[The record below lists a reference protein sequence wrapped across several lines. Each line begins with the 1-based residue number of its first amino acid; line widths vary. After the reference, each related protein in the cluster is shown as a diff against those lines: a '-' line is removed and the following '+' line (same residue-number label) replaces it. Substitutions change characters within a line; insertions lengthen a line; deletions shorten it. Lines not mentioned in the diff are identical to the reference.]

1 MNQVAGVFETDLYF
15 SGVPQPVRL
24 VRCASLLDTMGDVF
38 PTWPFRMERCDP
50 ASTPIITVR
59 QVKGEYRIDAPW
71 LDESIFADTDA
82 CAFSSIVVDLIYA
95 WLEANPQALC
105 LHCAAAEFDGR
116 LVVFPNTNKVGK
128 SLLITRLMAE
138 RRTSYGDDLV
148 ALLPEGTGMSF
159 GVPPRLRLPLPASE
173 QMVAE
178 FIRTHR
184 GKADAWSQYLAPNA
198 PGLAPFGQTRPIGAF
213 VMLNRKPEGRAEL
226 LPADAADSLQNIV
239 YQNLMRRG
247 SALEVLDRSQWLTK
261 EKPCWYL
268 RYAHLDDAVALLRQ
282 VFVETDRGFSG
293 PGQEHAAVWTAAAE
307 KITPRP
313 NRPRSRAR
321 RRASVQNYV
330 RRPEVL
336 IRQEQGEFF
345 LIHATGDE
353 IFHLNALGRAV
364 WELLAE
370 PLSET
375 ETVALLA
382 SVFPETSQ
390 AQIERDVI
398 ELFTAFKRKRLLLER

>member
-1 MNQVAGVFETDLYF
+1 MNQVAGVFEADLYF

-24 VRCASLLDTMGDVF
+24 IRCAPLLDAMGDVF

-59 QVKGEYRIDAPW
+59 HVKGEYRIDAPW
-71 LDESIFADTDA
+71 LEQSVFADTDA

-105 LHCAAAEFDGR
+105 LHCAAAEFGGR

-128 SLLITRLMAE
+128 SLLVTRLMAE

-148 ALLPEGTGMSF
+148 ALLPEGAGMSF
-159 GVPPRLRLPLPASE
+159 GVPHRLRLPLPASE
-173 QMVAE
+173 RAVAE
-178 FIRTHR
+178 FIQAHR
-184 GKADAWSQYLAPNA
+184 GKADTWSQYLAPNA
-198 PGLAPFGQTRPIGAF
+198 PGLAPFRQTRPIGAF
-213 VMLNRKPEGRAEL
+213 VMLNRKPAGKAEL
-226 LPADAADSLQNIV
+226 IPADAADSLQNIV

-247 SALEVLDRSQWLTK
+247 SALEVLDRAQWLAK

-268 RYAHLDDAVALLRQ
+268 RYARLDDAVALLRQ
-282 VFVETDRGFSG
+282 AFVETDRGFSKAG
-293 PGQEHAAVWTAAAE
+293 HEHETALTAAVE

-321 RRASVQNYV
+321 RRASGRNYV

-345 LIHATGDE
+345 LIQATGDE

-382 SVFPETSQ
+382 SVFPETSR

-398 ELFTAFKRKRLLLER
+398 ELFAAFRRKHLLLGS